1 MAWGGLT
8 HMLGSHL
15 YRRMAGV
22 AWWSLLHRG
31 EPRLVHFRSQRW
43 SWYESASPSV
53 PVLFKPWLVSHLLLF
68 CWPKQ
73 AHEKVQS
80 QEWKNSLHF
89 LMGGVAKSHYKG
101 VIHTGMGKIYRDYCC
116 KQSTILPSFSNFLSF
131 SNMLK
136 LFPGQSYASV

>member
-1 MAWGGLT
+1 MVWKAWRSWMAWGGLT

-31 EPRLVHFRSQRW
+31 KPRLVHFRSQRW

-101 VIHTGMGKIYRDYCC
+101 VIHTGMGRFIV
-116 KQSTILPSFSNFLSF
+116 TIVANNLQYSPVFPIFCLS
-131 SNMLK
+131 
-136 LFPGQSYASV
+136 ATC

>member
-1 MAWGGLT
+1 MVWKAWQSWMAWGGLT

-101 VIHTGMGKIYRDYCC
+101 VIHTGVGRFIV
-116 KQSTILPSFSNFLSF
+116 TIVANNLQYSPVFPIFCLS
-131 SNMLK
+131 
-136 LFPGQSYASV
+136 ATC